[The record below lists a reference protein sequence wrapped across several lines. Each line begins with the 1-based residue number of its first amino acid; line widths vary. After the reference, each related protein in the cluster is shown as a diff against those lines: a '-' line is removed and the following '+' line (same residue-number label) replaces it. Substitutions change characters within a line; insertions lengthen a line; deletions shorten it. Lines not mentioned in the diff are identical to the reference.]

1 MASMS
6 SWRKKRHR
14 LVRDTADAA
23 DAATIF
29 PEPPARQTALTPTQ

>member
-6 SWRKKRHR
+6 SWRKKRYR
-14 LVRDTADAA
+14 LVRDTA